1 MGGNVIDFSSRQ
13 QKAKEQKKEQ
23 KADAL
28 KQRFEN
34 ALPTEEKDP
43 KKKLLNI
50 FTKNKKKPT
59 QKKPAP
65 KDDW

>member
-1 MGGNVIDFSSRQ
+1 MGNNVIDFSSRQ
-13 QKAKEQKKEQ
+13 QQAKEKKKEQ

-28 KQRFEN
+28 KKRFEN
-34 ALPTEEKDP
+34 AVPTEEKDP

-50 FTKNKKKPT
+50 FTKNKSKPAK
-59 QKKPAP
+59 KKPAP